1 MRDVLIATKREL
13 DKLSRTSGA
22 EAFGPWFNEIEE
34 LRA

>member
-13 DKLSRTSGA
+13 DKLSRKAGRD
-22 EAFGPWFNEIEE
+22 AFGTWWDEIEE